1 MVNPVKKAVKKGI
14 DVGVYSLL
22 TEKQR
27 KAIGD
32 ALPEKQKDA
41 SKTHQW
47 WKAFR

>member
-22 TEKQR
+22 TETAKSNR
-27 KAIGD
+27 RCLAGKT
-32 ALPEKQKDA
+32 KKDA